1 VGGSYFLTNPNR
13 ERGRGIGPRGDALPP
28 QTGPVRQ
35 RSRSQATWPSVA
47 RIVGAPLAEARPS
60 VRRTRPAIEAITM
73 PSPRP
78 RRDRAVAPSVWSR
91 AGVLSP
97 STAARVGASG
107 RPCPASVGPRCRGDR
122 TRTATLRATRAS
134 PAAMSRGRLLIV
146 RDPGR
151 GCPVL
156 ARNYRFC
163 ASVCFPSVHVYYK
176 RADPD
181 GRTPLSRPDQGRSRG
196 RPATA
201 TRGEARTASVA
212 ASPLIHDAGV
222 PHDGPRTPL
231 GAHSYTVPILSGNR
245 YPTPV
250 LAAIVCPEPCGRFL
264 VPRML

>member
-1 VGGSYFLTNPNR
+1 
-13 ERGRGIGPRGDALPP
+13 
-28 QTGPVRQ
+28 
-35 RSRSQATWPSVA
+35 
-47 RIVGAPLAEARPS
+47 
-60 VRRTRPAIEAITM
+60 M

-163 ASVCFPSVHVYYK
+163 ASVCFPFCASVCFPFCASVCFPSVHVYYK

-250 LAAIVCPEPCGRFL
+250 LAAIVCPECHWPSLFL
-264 VPRML
+264 PKIPAVALRQAAATGVRSTLKPSCSKRRT